1 MYKLCIRLIRKEVT
15 TMVNDDTIKL
25 LRECNSGIQMAV
37 YSIDEVLDNVKDSS
51 LLNIL
56 TASKEEH
63 EKLGDETHSLLAEYG
78 DTIKEPSALAKG
90 MSWMKT
96 TAKLA
101 MEESDATVT
110 DLITDGCNMGIKS
123 LYRYRNQYQG
133 ADAKAK
139 SLSERLIRAEEDLRH
154 ELRDYL

>member
-1 MYKLCIRLIRKEVT
+1 
-15 TMVNDDTIKL
+15 MVNDDTVKL

-37 YSIDEVLDNVKDSS
+37 FSIDEVLDNVKDSK
-51 LLNIL
+51 LLDIL
-56 TASKEEH
+56 SASKAEH
-63 EKLGDETHSLLAEYG
+63 QKLGNETHALLAACG
-78 DTIKEPSALAKG
+78 DSIKEPSAIAKG

-101 MEESDATVT
+101 MEESDSVVT
-110 DLITDGCNMGIKS
+110 DLITDGCNMGIKT

-133 ADAKAK
+133 ADSKARE
-139 SLSERLIRAEEDLRH
+139 LSERLIRAEEDLRH